1 MTLGSNDIRAFKSNQ
16 LLYAHVA
23 FGIRFHSHTWHK
35 AQKVSCF
42 IEVHILD
49 VYKWQRHAPSLQV
62 FHPFQ
67 AHQPHLCDPERQ
79 QGINQSH
86 QWRTLKTS
94 EFLAIPSS
102 PVVQPSPEV
111 QQDRQQDTWEK
122 KGQRTNLTLG
132 TKPTDRLA
140 TELRPLKP
148 LWSSEERF
156 VWEMYRHQ
164 NNCHA
169 SRTYLTGSKTV
180 IHSQGP
186 HFPHCWH
193 RAVPTTQQSDI

>member
-111 QQDRQQDTWEK
+111 QQDRQQDTWK
-122 KGQRTNLTLG
+122 KRDKGQIWHSGLSRRTDWQPSCG
-132 TKPTDRLA
+132 R
-140 TELRPLKP
+140 
-148 LWSSEERF
+148 WSHCDHRRSDLYEKCI
-156 VWEMYRHQ
+156 VT
-164 NNCHA
+164 
-169 SRTYLTGSKTV
+169 RTIAMHPGH
-180 IHSQGP
+180 IWQGV
-186 HFPHCWH
+186 
-193 RAVPTTQQSDI
+193 RQ